1 MHPLPGSLAIHQ
13 FLEDRQDLLS
23 IAVHLPQLLPHSYFI
38 PVPPQEFLE
47 KLLRNVDIPAQS
59 FSRVPAQKQAVKK
72 GRFPLG
78 R

>member
-1 MHPLPGSLAIHQ
+1 MNPLPGSLAIHQ
-13 FLEDRQDLLS
+13 FLENRQDLLAV
-23 IAVHLPQLLPHSYFI
+23 AVHLPKLLAHSYFI

-47 KLLRNVDIPAQS
+47 KLLGNVDIPAQS
-59 FSRVPAQKQAVKK
+59 FCRVPAQKQAIKK